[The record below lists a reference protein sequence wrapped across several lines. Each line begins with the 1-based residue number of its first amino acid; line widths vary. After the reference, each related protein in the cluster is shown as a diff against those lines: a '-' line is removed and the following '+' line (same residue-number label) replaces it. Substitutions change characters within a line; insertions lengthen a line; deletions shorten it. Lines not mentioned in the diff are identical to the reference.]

1 MVLGVTHGATP
12 VTITAITA
20 PYVDQNIS
28 HGVRSTKA
36 GVTLRANLLPTNT
49 IVLKNDQLWQLE

>member
-12 VTITAITA
+12 VTITA